1 MGEKSCSPDRQ
12 ETKTRSSVIEKVG
25 RGCRR
30 TENSSFSVIIH
41 PKVAR
46 PLRIVTRARCESLEM
61 KITRN
66 PAVEKRGCNFH
77 RRVIDRLFRP
87 FNFMRSRAAYVNRS
101 TTIALEH
108 RCSKILE
115 CRKCMADCD
124 RASNVSTFPRIS
136 NFFFLNKNRL
146 NRLCVVNRICFSALR
161 RYHRY

>member
-46 PLRIVTRARCESLEM
+46 PLRIVTRARCKSLEM

-66 PAVEKRGCNFH
+66 PAVEKKGMQFSSTCN
-77 RRVIDRLFRP
+77 RSLFRP

-124 RASNVSTFPRIS
+124 RASNVSTFEFQT
-136 NFFFLNKNRL
+136 FFF
-146 NRLCVVNRICFSALR
+146 
-161 RYHRY
+161 